1 MGRKGNK
8 TALRRYG
15 GRSQGCMKPREK
27 NSTSLW
33 QTKEE
38 QSDEE
43 KVRKAKSALCCYERG
58 GPFPENTRSRCGVNG
73 ANSYSNSQLQKCAP
87 FTVLSSDINLMRAD
101 TTLDR
106 SQKAGKRFFPVIPEP
121 LFQSYFLLHLINDVL
136 L

>member
-1 MGRKGNK
+1 
-8 TALRRYG
+8 
-15 GRSQGCMKPREK
+15 MKPREK

-58 GPFPENTRSRCGVNG
+58 WTIPGEYQVQVWREWSKLLFQFP
-73 ANSYSNSQLQKCAP
+73 AP
-87 FTVLSSDINLMRAD
+87 FAVLSSDINLMRAD